1 MLMSVESTNR
11 QSQSMTMIAQIDS
24 AREGFILPDDLSVY
38 IGKKTLVK
46 LILDA
51 IEGLNA
57 RASECEATASGKQEF
72 QPALMLTL
80 LTYCY
85 ATGVYAST
93 DIELSTQHDQMIRYL
108 CTKNYLNL
116 PALRE
121 FRRYSRDRIK
131 ECLATVLRRVWDL
144 RFCDVDACPVAGASD
159 LGVSFGH
166 WLKTIATPDFTA
178 EAEQRIIRAVR
189 ADSM

>member
-1 MLMSVESTNR
+1 
-11 QSQSMTMIAQIDS
+11 MTMIAQIDS

-57 RASECEATASGKQEF
+57 RTAPPEAVATGNPNF
-72 QPALMLTL
+72 QPAMMLTL

-93 DIELSTQHDQMIRYL
+93 DIELNMQHDRMIRYL
-108 CTKNYLNL
+108 CAKNYLNL
-116 PALRE
+116 PVLRE

-131 ECLATVLRRVWDL
+131 ECLATVLRRVWEL
-144 RFCDVDACPVAGASD
+144 RFCDEDPCPLAAAD
-159 LGVSFGH
+159 YPGVSFG
-166 WLKTIATPDFTA
+166 WL
-178 EAEQRIIRAVR
+178 
-189 ADSM
+189 